1 MKRLDFM
8 IIPALIC
15 GLLLTS
21 CGSDKSETEPI
32 SRLQGTKWKL
42 EGIVD
47 IQTSTLKE
55 LEPKNCDKC
64 YTFVFDTDTT
74 ARGYTCVNAM
84 YIGGLNPI
92 VIGGTKIYETGDAGI
107 CFDALFSV
115 KSYTFDGKE
124 LKLFFDNNNNYL
136 LYKPF

>member
-1 MKRLDFM
+1 MKRLVLM

-15 GLLLTS
+15 GAVFTS
-21 CGSDKSETEPI
+21 CSSDKAQATDQ
-32 SRLQGTKWKL
+32 LQGTKWKL
-42 EGIVD
+42 KGIVD

-55 LEPKNCDKC
+55 LEPNDCDKC

-74 ARGYTCVNAM
+74 AWGYNCLNEM

-92 VIGGTKIYETGDAGI
+92 VIGGTKIGETGDAGI
-107 CFDALFSV
+107 YLDALFSV
-115 KSYTFDGKE
+115 VSYTFDGKE
-124 LKLFFDNNNNYL
+124 MKLFFNNNYL